1 MNNVPQNKYFDVL
14 SDLVTENL
22 RFDNFLKPMFQPP
35 NYNVRDSDISYW
47 ESHLISQLLISA
59 VSVVIILVTNSVIA
73 WLVMS
78 HP

>member
-22 RFDNFLKPMFQPP
+22 RFDNFLKLMFQPP

-47 ESHLISQLLISA
+47 ESQLLISA